1 MTVDVGTMEPPAVVP
16 DVDSRR
22 RSPTVIPR
30 QPAGP
35 PRWLGPTA
43 GEAITAM
50 GEALTC
56 FLVREHE
63 AGRVAGVIGIGG
75 SGNTALITP
84 AMRALPIGLPK
95 VMVSTIASGNIAPYV
110 GTSDIL
116 MMYPVVDIAGL
127 NAVSRRVL
135 GNAAHAMAGMIQHPI
150 PPSDEKPTRGHDDVR
165 RHDALRD
172 GRPRGP
178 RGPGLR
184 LPGLPR
190 HGDRRPGDGEARR
203 GRPGP
208 GRARHHHDRGR
219 RRGRRRHPAGR
230 PASIRCHPPSQGPL
244 RAQPGRP
251 RHGQLR
257 RDGHRARAR
266 SGAAGSTSTTPR

>member
-1 MTVDVGTMEPPAVVP
+1 MSTRETVADCHPTTAGRAVAL
-16 DVDSRR
+16 SRADR
-22 RSPTVIPR
+22 
-30 QPAGP
+30 
-35 PRWLGPTA
+35 

-56 FLVREHE
+56 FLRREHE

-95 VMVSTIASGNIAPYV
+95 VMVSTIASGNVAPYV

-150 PPSDEKPTRGHDDVR
+150 PASDEKRTVAMTMFGVTTPCVTAVREALEARGFDC
-165 RHDALRD
+165 
-172 GRPRGP
+172 
-178 RGPGLR
+178 
-184 LPGLPR
+184 PGLPR

-230 PASIRCHPPSQGPL
+230 PASVRRHPPRQGPL
-244 RAQPGRP
+244 RAQPRAPSTWSTSGRWTP
-251 RHGQLR
+251 CPS
-257 RDGHRARAR
+257 R
-266 SGAAGSTSTTPR
+266 SGTASSTSITPR